1 MVSAFV
7 AHRESCSGALSQ
19 ALKLLDLKS
28 SVYEF
33 SELKGCEIRSKTQY
47 ATLQKQSKY
56 CTSAVRT
63 KKEHR
68 GKKML
73 SGGDEVSARSP

>member
-7 AHRESCSGALSQ
+7 AHSESCSSAFSQ

-33 SELKGCEIRSKTQY
+33 TELKGCEIRSKTQY
-47 ATLQKQSKY
+47 TKLQKQSKY
-56 CTSAVRT
+56 CASAMRM

-68 GKKML
+68 EKKKML
-73 SGGDEVSARSP
+73 SGGD